1 MCDVAS
7 KTLKRH
13 HEKKTHQ
20 NRSNNNNNIHN
31 ALGIPLPLHQ
41 ECGHNIN
48 SSNPN
53 TNTEELEVN
62 D

>member
-13 HEKKTHQ
+13 HEKNTHQ
-20 NRSNNNNNIHN
+20 NRSNNNNNNHN
-31 ALGIPLPLHQ
+31 ALGIPLLLHQ

>member
-20 NRSNNNNNIHN
+20 NRSNNNNNHN

-48 SSNPN
+48 SSHPN

>member
-1 MCDVAS
+1 MRDVAS
-7 KTLKRH
+7 NTLKRH

-20 NRSNNNNNIHN
+20 NRFNNNHN